1 MNKAAALKEK
11 KASFLQGEGSASL
24 LCEERGLCFEAV
36 DKCLRSQTAASQID
50 PSAFG
55 DGT

>member
-1 MNKAAALKEK
+1 MNKAAALKERK
-11 KASFLQGEGSASL
+11 RVLQGKEVQSIMWGA
-24 LCEERGLCFEAV
+24 RLCFEAV